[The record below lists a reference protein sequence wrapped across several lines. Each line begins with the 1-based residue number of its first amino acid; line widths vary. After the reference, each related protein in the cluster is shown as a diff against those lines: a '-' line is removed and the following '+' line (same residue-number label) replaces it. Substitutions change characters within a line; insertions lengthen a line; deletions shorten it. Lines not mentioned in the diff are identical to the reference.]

1 MQVSSYGCDRPG
13 RCAGTSQWGV
23 GESRVAARGRRQG
36 RSRGVHPPG
45 PMGPGVHMW
54 AGRPPANAGPSTCGH
69 GAPGPPPFWR
79 APRCG
84 GVLTL
89 VVVTGEAV
97 NRYLKEELLWLIST
111 LTP

>member
-1 MQVSSYGCDRPG
+1 MWASREQRPAGADR
-13 RCAGTSQWGV
+13 
-23 GESRVAARGRRQG
+23 AAREA
-36 RSRGVHPPG
+36 STPPVLWV
-45 PMGPGVHMW
+45 PVSIMW
-54 AGRPPANAGPSTCGH
+54 AGRSPANAGPSTCGH
-69 GAPGPPPFWR
+69 GAPGPPPFWLATLAR
-79 APRCG
+79 